1 MDLFGHTLTEFPCMT
16 LVGFDSPERD
26 PIPLTTTSAR
36 RAALAEDI
44 DLLTQILNARY
55 NERFS
60 SVDVA
65 GAMACLSPDADW
77 LDSTWLSRIR
87 QMLPH
92 RHSPAT
98 EFNDIR
104 LPVPLHIGF
113 ITIYE
118 DDLMRSRLAEV
129 PESSRKL
136 GIELAGEEEQRYRN
150 LARSKIR
157 EGKMAVPIDR
167 VAHRVAAWLKSDT

>member
-1 MDLFGHTLTEFPCMT
+1 
-16 LVGFDSPERD
+16 
-26 PIPLTTTSAR
+26 
-36 RAALAEDI
+36 
-44 DLLTQILNARY
+44 
-55 NERFS
+55 
-60 SVDVA
+60 
-65 GAMACLSPDADW
+65 
-77 LDSTWLSRIR
+77 
-87 QMLPH
+87 MLPH

-104 LPVPLHIGF
+104 LPVPLHVGF
-113 ITIYE
+113 ISIYE